1 MANQTNHRVD
11 QHAQSD
17 GTMPTSDDAAIKTLL
32 ESVSV
37 PENLNERIKSRLR
50 VAGLI
55 DPCLASSSFTDQT
68 NTDQTE
74 KSSNEPLIVAD
85 PGVRFGERTRRAI
98 LMLAMAAMLAG
109 LAFLANQWRQ
119 PSEGEWLVK
128 QCHDVLGLWEQDN
141 PANLEL
147 ETNLANVPSSVR
159 EQLTRVTMRG
169 TRSLAALGSRFKGT
183 LYRLDAVGGNSLVLL
198 KLSDLPTVR
207 GLNSRFSVLP
217 TPSGGWSLVALQL
230 NNETYVLAAQCT
242 QQQLMSFIRRPVVT

>member
-1 MANQTNHRVD
+1 MANATNHRID
-11 QHAQSD
+11 QHPDDD
-17 GTMPTSDDAAIKTLL
+17 GRMPTSDDAAIKTLL
-32 ESVSV
+32 ESVPV

-55 DPCLASSSFTDQT
+55 DPCLASSDYSDQT
-68 NTDQTE
+68 VKTLD
-74 KSSNEPLIVAD
+74 EPLIVSE
-85 PGVRFGERTRRAI
+85 PGARFGERTRRAI
-98 LMLAMAAMLAG
+98 LIMAMAAMLAG

-119 PSEGEWLVK
+119 PSEREWLVK
-128 QCHDVLGLWEQDN
+128 QCHDVLDKWEQDN
-141 PANLEL
+141 PANLEI

-159 EQLTRVTMRG
+159 EQLARVTMRG

-183 LYRLDAVGGNSLVLL
+183 LYRLDAANGHSLVLL

-242 QQQLMSFIRRPVVT
+242 EQQLMSFIRRPVVT

>member
-1 MANQTNHRVD
+1 MAKQSNHRVD
-11 QHAQSD
+11 QHAHDD

-32 ESVSV
+32 ESVPV

-55 DPCLASSSFTDQT
+55 DPCLASSSFTDPM
-68 NTDQTE
+68 E
-74 KSSNEPLIVAD
+74 KSINEPLIVAE
-85 PGVRFGERTRRAI
+85 PGVRWGERTRRAI

-119 PSEGEWLVK
+119 PSESEWLVK
-128 QCHDVLGLWEQDN
+128 QCHDVLDKWDQDN
-141 PANLEL
+141 PANLEI
-147 ETNLANVPSSVR
+147 ETNLSNVPSSVR
-159 EQLTRVTMRG
+159 EQLARVTMRG

-183 LYRLDAVGGNSLVLL
+183 LYRLDAAGGDSLVLL
-198 KLSDLPTVR
+198 KLSDLPAVR

-230 NNETYVLAAQCT
+230 NNETYVLAARCT
-242 QQQLMSFIRRPVVT
+242 QQELMSFIRHPVVT